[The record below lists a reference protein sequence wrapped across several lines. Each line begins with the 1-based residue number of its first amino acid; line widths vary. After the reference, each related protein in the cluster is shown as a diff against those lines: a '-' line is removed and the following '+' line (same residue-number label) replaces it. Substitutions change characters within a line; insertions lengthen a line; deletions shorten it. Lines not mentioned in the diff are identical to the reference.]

1 MKLGKD
7 GKYHYNLYYIY
18 AEDKENNRLSRQ
30 KIASIW
36 SKIQRKRAEK
46 LKK

>member
-30 KIASIW
+30 KIALLWAKTQEI
-36 SKIQRKRAEK
+36 IGEK
-46 LKK
+46 QKN